1 MDKVSKSWSEF
12 FKGIQNEEFCEKL
25 NKFLNREYQDYTC
38 YPPRELLFNAF
49 KLTPLDKVKV
59 VIVGQDPYHEPG
71 QAMGLSFSVPKEL
84 RFLHHWLT
92 SIKRSLKSLI
102 VRWISLLVT

>member
-1 MDKVSKSWSEF
+1 MGTVNKSWSDF
-12 FKGIQNEEFCEKL
+12 FKKIQGEPYCESL
-25 NKFLNREYQDYTC
+25 NKFLNNEYQEHTC

-71 QAMGLSFSVPKEL
+71 QAMGLSFS
-84 RFLHHWLT
+84 
-92 SIKRSLKSLI
+92 
-102 VRWISLLVT
+102 